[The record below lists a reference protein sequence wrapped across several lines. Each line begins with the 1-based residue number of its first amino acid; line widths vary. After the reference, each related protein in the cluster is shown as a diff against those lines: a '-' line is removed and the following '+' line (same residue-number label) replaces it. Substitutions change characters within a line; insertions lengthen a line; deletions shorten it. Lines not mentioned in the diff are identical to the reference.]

1 MKIREIKAKSI
12 ITKTGLDADFVIN
25 PYIGCAHACIYCY
38 ARFMKKFTGHKE
50 SWGSFVDVK
59 INAPDLI
66 LGNTD
71 KYKSKS
77 IIMGSVTDSYNPV
90 ERKYKITR
98 KILEKLAPFQPNL
111 EIITKSDLILRD
123 IDLLKKFKNI
133 GVAVSL
139 SFLDEKIRKQLE
151 PLASPAEN
159 RINILKQLHK
169 AGIKTVVFISP
180 IFPEITDWQKV
191 ISETRN
197 LADEYWFENLNLY
210 FTIQSNVFNFLK
222 KNYPKLIKKYKEIYS
237 GGSDFWNNE
246 ERRIKEFCK
255 KNNINCK
262 IYFHH

>member
-191 ISETRN
+191 ISDQE
-197 LADEYWFENLNLY
+197 
-210 FTIQSNVFNFLK
+210 
-222 KNYPKLIKKYKEIYS
+222 P
-237 GGSDFWNNE
+237 
-246 ERRIKEFCK
+246 C
-255 KNNINCK
+255 
-262 IYFHH
+262 